1 MELPQQADRIADT
14 FEAEGFDAGR
24 KQAVLG
30 HLRGQKDQASLD
42 KTVTQILRNG
52 GPEAE
57 LVSRIFNRPYD
68 SSGGQTQRTVNN
80 KPLEPIQKGPQA
92 AGTGGPADESIPH
105 EEPHT
110 SIENPPVSGHPKVLG
125 TAGGDP
131 TAEQV
136 TDNTRRI
143 TSGTK

>member
-1 MELPQQADRIADT
+1 MELPQQADRIADN
-14 FEAEGFDAGR
+14 FDGLDAGR

-30 HLRGQKDQASLD
+30 HLRSQKDQVSLD

-52 GPEAE
+52 GEEAE
-57 LVSRIFNRPYD
+57 LVSRVFNRPYD
-68 SSGGQTQRTVNN
+68 SSGGKEGERTVVN
-80 KPLEPIQKGPQA
+80 KKLEPIQQTAQA
-92 AGTGGPADESIPH
+92 GGTGGPADESIPH

-110 SIENPPVSGHPKVLG
+110 SRDNPPVSGHAKVLG

-136 TDNTRRI
+136 TDNTRRV
-143 TSGTK
+143 TTGTK